1 MVTIWPKK
9 EFDLE
14 GGGGRQAGERVDE
27 SSEVYKLDSRV
38 LYNPGS
44 TSARSIGLAGRRFIG
59 NITQVLMRRLLPV
72 SGGRYGWI
80 NSDSQGEVEH
90 KRTSSVYTSW
100 DHPD

>member
-44 TSARSIGLAGRRFIG
+44 TSARSIGLA
-59 NITQVLMRRLLPV
+59 
-72 SGGRYGWI
+72 S
-80 NSDSQGEVEH
+80 
-90 KRTSSVYTSW
+90 
-100 DHPD
+100 